1 VAKTIA
7 TTDTNPLGLSDALNT
22 NTAIT
27 DIELTEILPSDYSL
41 IQATPDASL
50 TGQNLATETNTS
62 YDANFSKDVLNDFVD
77 SFFGISYTDER
88 REALTFARPGTVDA
102 STVITE
108 PIQEDTT
115 IIGIK
120 EQLSDQFG
128 VDADTAELIIQAAK
142 ANLDES
148 ETTLTADAVYKEVG
162 LLIKGTSTE
171 TPVTTKEYKPNI
183 AEDFGNSAV
192 LFSLLAKGTES
203 DTNTFDES
211 ITTTEN
217 YALDGDTAQ
226 AFLES
231 YIDPAVLKEKGIDLE
246 SLISDAD
253 IDGDGTLLPEEF
265 ESLLTN
271 LNAELAGDDPNNN
284 PLGLPQTGNLELL

>member
-1 VAKTIA
+1 
-7 TTDTNPLGLSDALNT
+7 
-22 NTAIT
+22 
-27 DIELTEILPSDYSL
+27 L
-41 IQATPDASL
+41 IQATPTDVAL
-50 TGQNLATETNTS
+50 TGQNLETETNTS

-77 SFFGISYTDER
+77 SFFGISYTDEQ
-88 REALTFARPGTVDA
+88 REALTFAKPETVVA
-102 STVITE
+102 NAVITE